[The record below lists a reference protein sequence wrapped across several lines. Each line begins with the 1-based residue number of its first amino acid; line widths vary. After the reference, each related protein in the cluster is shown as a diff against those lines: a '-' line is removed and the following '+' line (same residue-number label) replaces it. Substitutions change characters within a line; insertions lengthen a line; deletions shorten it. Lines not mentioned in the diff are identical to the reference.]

1 MAFFG
6 SYAQVLP
13 GRDLPETYGPRT
25 TCYNRFV
32 RWPRYDIRNPQHERT
47 FSESADMSQRCPTR
61 TEVANAVAASL
72 RKPCFAEAVDIQP
85 KPQYIAPPYP
95 FRNAKIGFQFEQI
108 GHCLPRLCFA
118 S

>member
-1 MAFFG
+1 MRHRCTPPPKSPFKRRAG
-6 SYAQVLP
+6 
-13 GRDLPETYGPRT
+13 T
-25 TCYNRFV
+25 TVPSSRH
-32 RWPRYDIRNPQHERT
+32 PKP
-47 FSESADMSQRCPTR
+47 STR

-95 FRNAKIGFQFEQI
+95 FRNAKIGFEFEQI

-118 S
+118 PQMSQGRRKVAISERKKRVLADGLL

>member
-1 MAFFG
+1 MSVKPVG
-6 SYAQVLP
+6 SVTSAP
-13 GRDLPETYGPRT
+13 G
-25 TCYNRFV
+25 
-32 RWPRYDIRNPQHERT
+32 
-47 FSESADMSQRCPTR
+47 S

-95 FRNAKIGFQFEQI
+95 FRNAKIGFEFEQI
-108 GHCLPRLCFA
+108 GHCLPCLCFA